1 MNAAANLR
9 ARNYKIKECDRQ
21 KTKMIAGKITPAIAT
36 TTAMI
41 TGAVSAEI
49 YKIVQGFSKI
59 EDFKNLFINLA
70 ISLFVI
76 QEPDE
81 VKKIKSVEYDPI
93 MMGAIVAIPENHT
106 IYDKVV
112 IKGPMTMG
120 QVFDKIKEE
129 HKVTCTMAS
138 TADIVLYNLYLPG
151 NKHAP
156 RLQENPEKLFR
167 TIKNTDFPAGRNYMV
182 MDVGGETENG
192 DDIKMPL
199 VKYFFQ

>member
-1 MNAAANLR
+1 
-9 ARNYKIKECDRQ
+9 
-21 KTKMIAGKITPAIAT
+21 MIAGKITPAIAT

-49 YKIVQGFSKI
+49 YKIVQGYKKI

-70 ISLFVI
+70 ISLYVI

-81 VKKIKSVEYDPI
+81 VKKIKSIEYDPI
-93 MMGAIVAIPENHT
+93 MMGPIVAIPENHT

-120 QVFDKIKEE
+120 KLFDDIKAQ
-129 HKVTCTMAS
+129 HGVSCTMAS
-138 TADIVLYNLYLPG
+138 TADVVLYNLYLPG

-156 RLQENPEKLFR
+156 RLEQNPEAIFR
-167 TIKNTDFPAGRNYMV
+167 QIKNTDFAAGKRYMV
-182 MDVGGETENG
+182 LDIGGETENG
-192 DDIKMPL
+192 EDIKMPL